1 MTEIDRRS
9 FLAALG
15 VGALGLAG
23 CHTRGVDVVSAA
35 DAVRKRIPGKRTL
48 YKIGIQMYTVRTQG
62 RADLPGTLAQ
72 LGKIGFKE
80 VEWWGSYP
88 GFTPPQIK
96 ALLDQNGISAPSVH
110 IGIPRDDAGWAPIFE
125 SARALKHEFII
136 AASPPFSPKA
146 TDDWKRLGGAFNDAG
161 KRVRDAGFRFGFH
174 NHTEGMKV
182 VDGVR
187 PFEVMLAET
196 DPSLVSFEL
205 DIHWAYA
212 GGADAIDLLTRF
224 PRRFRMVH
232 VKDSLGAPKYDQ
244 ADVGKGTYPWAKI
257 FDAADKAGIEHY
269 FIEHDSPADAMIFAK
284 QSYDYLAALEF

>member
-1 MTEIDRRS
+1 
-9 FLAALG
+9 
-15 VGALGLAG
+15 
-23 CHTRGVDVVSAA
+23 
-35 DAVRKRIPGKRTL
+35 
-48 YKIGIQMYTVRTQG
+48 MYTVRTQG
-62 RADLPGTLAQ
+62 RADLPGTLGQ
-72 LGKIGFKE
+72 LSKIGFKE

-88 GFTPPQIK
+88 GFSPAQIK
-96 ALLDQNGISAPSVH
+96 ALLDRNGITAPSVH

-136 AASPPFSPKA
+136 AASPPFSPRT
-146 TDDWKRLGGAFNDAG
+146 TDDWKRLGAAFNDAG
-161 KRVRDAGFRFGFH
+161 KRARDAGFRFGFH

-212 GGADAIDLLTRF
+212 GGADAIDLLTRY

-232 VKDSLGAPKYDQ
+232 VKDSLGAPKYEQ

-269 FIEHDSPADAMIFAK
+269 FIEHDSPADAMVFAK
-284 QSYDYLAALEF
+284 ASYDYLAALEF